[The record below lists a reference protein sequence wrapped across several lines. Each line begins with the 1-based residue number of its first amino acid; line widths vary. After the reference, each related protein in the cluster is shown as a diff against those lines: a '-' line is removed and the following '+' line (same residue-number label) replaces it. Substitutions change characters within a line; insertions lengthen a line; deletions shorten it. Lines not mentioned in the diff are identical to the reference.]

1 MEGKSLSDGREQV
14 GRRVDS
20 CFGRARC
27 QCDGAPGQD
36 IARPATQLLL
46 GGPGQRQFVGVT
58 TVKPR
63 YAIIF
68 LSDRNCRRSFL
79 AQGAC
84 RSTSAVKFLLLIK
97 SDSGLAP
104 AGSSA

>member
-1 MEGKSLSDGREQV
+1 MEAKSLSDRREQV

-58 TVKPR
+58 KSS
-63 YAIIF
+63 YAMQLFF
-68 LSDRNCRRSFL
+68 LVIVIV
-79 AQGAC
+79 
-84 RSTSAVKFLLLIK
+84 AVLSWPK
-97 SDSGLAP
+97 GLA
-104 AGSSA
+104 AARQL